1 MSSSLSSDR
10 ISKMTTCLNE
20 KNVDVYTGEHTHTV
34 SPVSVKALSGFEM
47 FESNHTVQPRMGNQ
61 DLDGPASHP

>member
-20 KNVDVYTGEHTHTV
+20 KNVDVYTGEHTHGL
-34 SPVSVKALSGFEM
+34 SGLSGFEM
-47 FESNHTVQPRMGNQ
+47 FE
-61 DLDGPASHP
+61 

>member
-1 MSSSLSSDR
+1 MNMSSSLSSDR

-20 KNVDVYTGEHTHTV
+20 KNVDVYTGEHTHMV

-47 FESNHTVQPRMGNQ
+47 FE
-61 DLDGPASHP
+61 